1 MTTHLLTLSDEETRE
16 LRFQLRSL
24 RYALATSVAE
34 VALCRL
40 PSAFDAASL
49 SLLRG
54 RLASLDSLVND
65 DIRSHAQRALAL
77 LDPGTLA
84 EALAT
89 SISMAPVSAQDARA
103 PFTQQIDNLA
113 AALTGAAELVAAISD
128 AESPLAALDDV
139 RRIVAILNDLAA
151 PAVRTAL
158 TLAVAFH
165 RAADSSAAAEDDRAN
180 ELAEPLRELPH
191 VEARALTL
199 CPHCGA
205 HLGAG
210 DRTFNGSYCEACR
223 SRFYLPR

>member
-1 MTTHLLTLSDEETRE
+1 MTTHLLTLSEEETRE
-16 LRFQLRSL
+16 LWFQLRSL
-24 RYALATSVAE
+24 RYALATGVAE

-40 PSAFDAASL
+40 PSVFDVASL
-49 SLLRG
+49 SQLRG

-89 SISMAPVSAQDARA
+89 PMGAPVSAQDARA

-139 RRIVAILNDLAA
+139 RRIVAMLNDLAA